1 MKSALDYINSWWYH
15 IIKAQI
21 ALMAICAFQCL
32 ILSANCLHLQIFPPF
47 CLGCLV
53 VEVINKLSKVNDFF
67 IKFVLPRNE
76 NNRFHRQIERTNS
89 KITVLGTYER
99 NNSKIAVKM

>member
-1 MKSALDYINSWWYH
+1 MIYSHLKKDYDSRWYH

-21 ALMAICAFQCL
+21 AIKAICAFQCL

-76 NNRFHRQIERTNS
+76 NNRFHRQIERT
-89 KITVLGTYER
+89 KF
-99 NNSKIAVKM
+99 